1 MDTLW
6 NSRVPGTRDHP
17 VKGERRERLRDRRT
31 NGWMNVWE
39 RSNREIDG
47 QIGRQTDRT
56 TDRQIERQKD
66 RQTDRQMHIQTDEQM
81 DFSLSH
87 IGL

>member
-6 NSRVPGTRDHP
+6 NSRVSGTRDHP

-47 QIGRQTDRT
+47 QNRQTNRQNNRQTDRET
-56 TDRQIERQKD
+56 ERQADRQRD
-66 RQTDRQMHIQTDEQM
+66 AHTNR
-81 DFSLSH
+81 
-87 IGL
+87 